1 MEDQLDT
8 FTEAGFLNAQSIYSS
23 GGHSKSYAVLT
34 LDSALTQIIPEETV
48 ITGSDADGGVVTGE
62 AYEEADVGAMTLKFR
77 YAVGGSQ
84 ETYTQCHVGG
94 LVETLT
100 VGCTFLL
107 RRLCTSYYTT
117 VSLYR

>member
-34 LDSALTQIIPEETV
+34 LSSALTQTIPAETM
-48 ITGSDADGGVVTGE
+48 ITGSDAEGGVVTGE
-62 AYEEADVGAMTLKFR
+62 AYEEAAAGAMTLKFR
-77 YAVGGSQ
+77 YAVSSSQ

-94 LVETLT
+94 LIETNT
-100 VGCTFLL
+100 VGCTCI
-107 RRLCTSYYTT
+107 LC
-117 VSLYR
+117 SLHTFM